1 MEINLLAIAVSAKI
15 TVFSADGLA
24 ILRTGR
30 LIVVH
35 GQIYLRVIPEGSIV
49 AEPSVALEKLVSE
62 MRASQPPI
70 DVEHENLRS
79 IAKRVLALNVVLMK
93 IVLLRLWAVTK
104 FFVWKNKMANKD
116 YMKDLDALFSND
128 GKVPDRFKDLLD
140 DVIPEEDS
148 EEGIWRAWVNEITE
162 IKDFREYAKAMTK
175 FVKKKQAFPD
185 TEDFLIRCLDHPS
198 EKVYA
203 ACLKHIIDLFK
214 RRGFQRC
221 SPIENRMKTLR
232 SLSEY
237 PTTFEMLDQIEE
249 LINSKDK
256 E

>member
-1 MEINLLAIAVSAKI
+1 M
-15 TVFSADGLA
+15 
-24 ILRTGR
+24 LRTER
-30 LIVVH
+30 HIVEH
-35 GQIYLRVIPEGSIV
+35 GQISLHVIPERSIV
-49 AEPSVALEKLVSE
+49 AEPSVVLEKRVKK
-62 MRASQPPI
+62 MRASQSPI
-70 DVEHENLRS
+70 DVGNENLRL
-79 IAKRVLALNVVLMK
+79 IVKRVPAQNVILTMKNVLF
-93 IVLLRLWAVTK
+93 RLWPVTK
-104 FFVWKNKMANKD
+104 FLCGKIKMANKD

-140 DVIPEEDS
+140 DVIPAEDS
-148 EEGIWRAWVNEITE
+148 EEGIWRAWVKEITE

-237 PTTFEMLDQIEE
+237 PTTFEILDQIEE
-249 LINSKDK
+249 LINDK